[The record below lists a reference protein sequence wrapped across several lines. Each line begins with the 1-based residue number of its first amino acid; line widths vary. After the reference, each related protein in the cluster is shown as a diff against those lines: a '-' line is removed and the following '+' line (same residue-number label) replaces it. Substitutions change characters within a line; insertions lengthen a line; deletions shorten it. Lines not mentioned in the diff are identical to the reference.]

1 MDLNVNDQ
9 KIHSSMDSFKL
20 ENAIKFINSKSVE
33 PINYH
38 MNRG

>member
-9 KIHSSMDSFKL
+9 KIHSLMNSFKL
-20 ENAIKFINSKSVE
+20 ENAIKFDNSKSVE
-33 PINYH
+33 MIKYQ